1 MHGWAIKGQD
11 VKLNPLVISP
21 EEKKFWAG
29 RVGLNY
35 LIWTR
40 SVLRVIVTSRLKDVD
55 VSNS

>member
-40 SVLRVIVTSRLKDVD
+40 SVLRVIVTSSAERCRC
-55 VSNS
+55 